1 MKKLIGIGACLML
14 AASLITGCSGNSSQ
28 TEVTTAIAKSGRD
41 LSSMVWQGTVE
52 ALSTIDIMPEASGKV
67 TEVNASEGQHVE
79 KGDVI
84 FRVDDTNAALS
95 LQQAQAGYDAAQAAF
110 NIAKKASEQNTNV
123 APAEIE
129 YTDAKNNFAR
139 MQALYAANAISQVD
153 LETAKSRMDSA
164 EAKLQTARNG
174 QDGNYDSAKAQMD
187 SAKAALD
194 IARKKYDDCAV
205 TSPIAG
211 MITKINVE
219 TGQTVSPQL
228 TGATVMDDS
237 GEKVEIQVADTDI
250 DQLAEG
256 MPMDVSLQSAGKTC
270 SGSISE
276 ISAVCDPKTGMY
288 TVKIRL
294 DDKDSLRYTGLMA
307 DVRASVNEP
316 SASVYIPSK
325 CIFSDDNGDYVYVV
339 SGDQAAKTPVTKG
352 RKKNAYMEI
361 TQGLTQ
367 GNEVILQSS
376 QSLEDGMKV
385 RVLTVK

>member
-1 MKKLIGIGACLML
+1 M
-14 AASLITGCSGNSSQ
+14 
-28 TEVTTAIAKSGRD
+28 
-41 LSSMVWQGTVE
+41 
-52 ALSTIDIMPEASGKV
+52 STIDIMPEASGKV

-84 FRVDDTNAALS
+84 FQVDDTNAALS

-164 EAKLQTARNG
+164 EAKLQAARNG

-194 IARKKYDDCAV
+194 IARKKYDDCTV

-228 TGATVMDDS
+228 AGATVMDDS

-276 ISAVCDPKTGMY
+276 ISAVCDAKTGMY

-294 DDKDSLRYTGLMA
+294 DDKDSLHYTGLMA

-339 SGDQAAKTPVTKG
+339 SGDQAAKMPVTKG

-376 QSLEDGMKV
+376 QALEDGMKV

>member
-1 MKKLIGIGACLML
+1 ML
-14 AASLITGCSGNSSQ
+14 AASLSTGCSGNSSQ

-84 FRVDDTNAALS
+84 FQVDDTNAALS

-153 LETAKSRMDSA
+153 LETAKSRMNSA
-164 EAKLQTARNG
+164 EAKLQAARNG

-194 IARKKYDDCAV
+194 IARKKYDDCTV

-276 ISAVCDPKTGMY
+276 ISAVCDAKTGMY

-294 DDKDSLRYTGLMA
+294 DDKDSLHYTGLMA

-339 SGDQAAKTPVTKG
+339 SGDQAAKMPVTKG

>member
-84 FRVDDTNAALS
+84 FQVDDTNAALS

-164 EAKLQTARNG
+164 EAKLQAARNG

-194 IARKKYDDCAV
+194 IARKKYDDCTV

-276 ISAVCDPKTGMY
+276 ISAVCDAKTGMY

-294 DDKDSLRYTGLMA
+294 DDKDSLHYTGLMA

-339 SGDQAAKTPVTKG
+339 SGDQAAKMPVTKG

>member
-1 MKKLIGIGACLML
+1 ML
-14 AASLITGCSGNSSQ
+14 AASLSTGCSSNSSQ

-67 TEVNASEGQHVE
+67 TEVNASEGQHVD

-84 FRVDDTNAALS
+84 FQVDDTNAALS

-164 EAKLQTARNG
+164 EAKLQAARNG

-194 IARKKYDDCAV
+194 IARKKYDDCTV

-276 ISAVCDPKTGMY
+276 ISAVCDAKTGMY

-294 DDKDSLRYTGLMA
+294 DDKDSLHYTGLMA

-339 SGDQAAKTPVTKG
+339 SGNQAAKMPVTKG

>member
-1 MKKLIGIGACLML
+1 ML
-14 AASLITGCSGNSSQ
+14 AASLSTGCSGNSSQ

-84 FRVDDTNAALS
+84 FQVDDTNAALS

-164 EAKLQTARNG
+164 EAKLQAARNG

-194 IARKKYDDCAV
+194 IAQKRYDDCSV
-205 TSPIAG
+205 PSPITG

-219 TGQTVSPQL
+219 IGQTVSPQV
-228 TGATVMDDS
+228 TGATVIDDS
-237 GEKVEIQVADTDI
+237 GQKVEIQVADTDI

-276 ISAVCDPKTGMY
+276 ISAVCDSKTGMY

-294 DDKDSLRYTGLMA
+294 DDKDSLHYTGLMA

>member
-1 MKKLIGIGACLML
+1 
-14 AASLITGCSGNSSQ
+14 
-28 TEVTTAIAKSGRD
+28 
-41 LSSMVWQGTVE
+41 
-52 ALSTIDIMPEASGKV
+52 
-67 TEVNASEGQHVE
+67 
-79 KGDVI
+79 
-84 FRVDDTNAALS
+84 
-95 LQQAQAGYDAAQAAF
+95 
-110 NIAKKASEQNTNV
+110 
-123 APAEIE
+123 
-129 YTDAKNNFAR
+129 
-139 MQALYAANAISQVD
+139 
-153 LETAKSRMDSA
+153 
-164 EAKLQTARNG
+164 
-174 QDGNYDSAKAQMD
+174 MD

-194 IARKKYDDCAV
+194 IARKKYDDCTV

-276 ISAVCDPKTGMY
+276 ISAVCDAKTGMY

-294 DDKDSLRYTGLMA
+294 DDKDSLHYTGLMA

-339 SGDQAAKTPVTKG
+339 SGNQAAKMPVTKG

-385 RVLTVK
+385 RVLTVKKAGDG

>member
-1 MKKLIGIGACLML
+1 ML
-14 AASLITGCSGNSSQ
+14 AASLSTGCSGNSSQ

-84 FRVDDTNAALS
+84 FQVDDTNAALS

-153 LETAKSRMDSA
+153 LETAKSRMNSA
-164 EAKLQTARNG
+164 EAKLQAARNG

-294 DDKDSLRYTGLMA
+294 DDKDSLHYTGLMA

-325 CIFSDDNGDYVYVV
+325 CIFNDDNGDYVYVV
-339 SGDQAAKTPVTKG
+339 SGNQAAKTPVTKG

>member
-1 MKKLIGIGACLML
+1 ML
-14 AASLITGCSGNSSQ
+14 AASLSTGCSGNSSQ

-84 FRVDDTNAALS
+84 FQVDDTNAALS

-164 EAKLQTARNG
+164 EAKLQAARNG

-294 DDKDSLRYTGLMA
+294 DDKDSLHYTGLMA

>member
-1 MKKLIGIGACLML
+1 
-14 AASLITGCSGNSSQ
+14 
-28 TEVTTAIAKSGRD
+28 
-41 LSSMVWQGTVE
+41 
-52 ALSTIDIMPEASGKV
+52 
-67 TEVNASEGQHVE
+67 
-79 KGDVI
+79 
-84 FRVDDTNAALS
+84 
-95 LQQAQAGYDAAQAAF
+95 
-110 NIAKKASEQNTNV
+110 
-123 APAEIE
+123 
-129 YTDAKNNFAR
+129 
-139 MQALYAANAISQVD
+139 
-153 LETAKSRMDSA
+153 
-164 EAKLQTARNG
+164 
-174 QDGNYDSAKAQMD
+174 
-187 SAKAALD
+187 
-194 IARKKYDDCAV
+194 
-205 TSPIAG
+205 

-294 DDKDSLRYTGLMA
+294 DDKDSLHYTGLMA

>member
-1 MKKLIGIGACLML
+1 ML
-14 AASLITGCSGNSSQ
+14 AASLSTGCSSNSSQ

-84 FRVDDTNAALS
+84 FQVDDTNAALS

-153 LETAKSRMDSA
+153 LETAKSRMNSA
-164 EAKLQTARNG
+164 EAKLQAARNG

-194 IARKKYDDCAV
+194 IARKKYDDCTV

-276 ISAVCDPKTGMY
+276 ISAVCDAKTGMY

-294 DDKDSLRYTGLMA
+294 DDKDSLHYTGLMA

-339 SGDQAAKTPVTKG
+339 SGDQAAKMPVTKG

>member
-164 EAKLQTARNG
+164 EAKLQAARNG

-316 SASVYIPSK
+316 PASVYIPSK

>member
-14 AASLITGCSGNSSQ
+14 AASLSTGCSGNSSQ

-52 ALSTIDIMPEASGKV
+52 AMSTIDIMPETSGKV
-67 TEVNASEGQHVE
+67 TAIIASEGQHVN

-84 FRVDDTNAALS
+84 FQVDDTNAALS

-110 NIAKKASEQNTNV
+110 GIAKKASEQNTNV

-153 LETAKSRMDSA
+153 FENARSRMDSA
-164 EAKLQTARNG
+164 EAKLQAARNG
-174 QDGNYDSAKAQMD
+174 QDGNYDSAKAQLD

-194 IARKKYDDCAV
+194 IAQKKYDDCAV
-205 TSPIAG
+205 TSPITG

-219 TGQTVSPQL
+219 TGQTVSPQD

-250 DQLAEG
+250 GQLAKG
-256 MPMDVSLQSAGKTC
+256 MPMDISLQSAGKTC
-270 SGSISE
+270 RGSISE
-276 ISAVCDPKTGMY
+276 ISAVCDSKTGMY
-288 TVKIRL
+288 TVKILL
-294 DDKDSLRYTGLMA
+294 DADDSLHDTGLMA

-325 CIFSDDNGDYVYVV
+325 CIFTDDDGDYVYVV
-339 SGDQAAKTPVTKG
+339 SEEQAVKTPVTKG

-367 GNEVILQSS
+367 DNEVILQSS
-376 QSLEDGMKV
+376 HSLEDGMKV

>member
-1 MKKLIGIGACLML
+1 MKKLIGIRACLML
-14 AASLITGCSGNSSQ
+14 AASLSTGCSGNSSQ

-67 TEVNASEGQHVE
+67 TEVNASEGQHVD

-84 FRVDDTNAALS
+84 FQVDDTNAALS

-164 EAKLQTARNG
+164 EAKLQAARNG

-194 IARKKYDDCAV
+194 IARKKYDDCTV

-276 ISAVCDPKTGMY
+276 ISAVCDAKTGMY

-294 DDKDSLRYTGLMA
+294 DDKDSLHYTGLMA

-339 SGDQAAKTPVTKG
+339 SGDQAAKMPVTKG

>member
-1 MKKLIGIGACLML
+1 ML
-14 AASLITGCSGNSSQ
+14 AASLSTGCSSNSSQ

-84 FRVDDTNAALS
+84 FQVDDTNAALS

-153 LETAKSRMDSA
+153 LETAKSRMNSA
-164 EAKLQTARNG
+164 EAKLQAARNG

-194 IARKKYDDCAV
+194 IARKKYDDCTV

-276 ISAVCDPKTGMY
+276 ISAVCDAKTGMY

-294 DDKDSLRYTGLMA
+294 DDKDSLHYTGLMA

-339 SGDQAAKTPVTKG
+339 SGNQAAKMPVTKG

-376 QSLEDGMKV
+376 QSLEDGMKM

>member
-164 EAKLQTARNG
+164 EAKLQAARNG

>member
-14 AASLITGCSGNSSQ
+14 AASLSTGCSSNSSQ

-52 ALSTIDIMPEASGKV
+52 ALSTIDIMPEANGKV

-84 FRVDDTNAALS
+84 FQVDDTNAALS

-153 LETAKSRMDSA
+153 LETAKSRMNSA
-164 EAKLQTARNG
+164 EAKLQAARNG

-187 SAKAALD
+187 SAKAALH
-194 IARKKYDDCAV
+194 IARKKYDDCTV

-250 DQLAEG
+250 GQLAEG

-276 ISAVCDPKTGMY
+276 ISAVCDAKTGMY

-294 DDKDSLRYTGLMA
+294 DDKDSLHYTGLMA

-339 SGDQAAKTPVTKG
+339 SGNQAAKMPVTKG

>member
-1 MKKLIGIGACLML
+1 MKKLIGIGAGLML

-28 TEVTTAIAKSGRD
+28 TEVTTAIAKSDRD
-41 LSSMVWQGTVE
+41 LSSMVWQETVE
-52 ALSTIDIMPEASGKV
+52 AMSTIDIMPETNGKV
-67 TEVNASEGQHVE
+67 TAVNASEGQHVD

-84 FRVDDTNAALS
+84 FQVDNTNAALS

-139 MQALYAANAISQVD
+139 TQALYAANAVSQVD

-164 EAKLQTARNG
+164 EAKLQAARNG

-228 TGATVMDDS
+228 IGATVMDDS
-237 GEKVEIQVADTDI
+237 GEKVEIQVADMDI

-276 ISAVCDPKTGMY
+276 ISAVCDSKTGMY

-294 DDKDSLRYTGLMA
+294 DDKDSLHYTGLMA

>member
-1 MKKLIGIGACLML
+1 ML
-14 AASLITGCSGNSSQ
+14 AASLSTGCSGNSSQ

-84 FRVDDTNAALS
+84 FQVDDTNAALS

-164 EAKLQTARNG
+164 EAKLQAARNG

-194 IARKKYDDCAV
+194 IARKKYDDCTV

>member
-1 MKKLIGIGACLML
+1 ML

-84 FRVDDTNAALS
+84 FQVDDTNAALS

-164 EAKLQTARNG
+164 EAKLQAARNG

-194 IARKKYDDCAV
+194 IARKKYDDCTV

-228 TGATVMDDS
+228 AGATVMDDS

-276 ISAVCDPKTGMY
+276 ISAVCDAKTGMY

-294 DDKDSLRYTGLMA
+294 DDKDSLHYTGLMA

-339 SGDQAAKTPVTKG
+339 SGDQAAKMPVTKG

-376 QSLEDGMKV
+376 QALEDGMKV

>member
-1 MKKLIGIGACLML
+1 MKKLIGIGAGLML

-84 FRVDDTNAALS
+84 FQVDDTNAALS

-164 EAKLQTARNG
+164 EAKLQAARNG

-194 IARKKYDDCAV
+194 IARKKYDDCTV

-228 TGATVMDDS
+228 AGATVMDDS

-250 DQLAEG
+250 GQLAKG
-256 MPMDVSLQSAGKTC
+256 MPMDISLQSAGKTC

-276 ISAVCDPKTGMY
+276 ISAVCDAKTGMY

-294 DDKDSLRYTGLMA
+294 DDKDSLHYTGLMA

-339 SGDQAAKTPVTKG
+339 SGDQAAKMPVTKG

-376 QSLEDGMKV
+376 QALEDGMKV

>member
-84 FRVDDTNAALS
+84 FQVDDTNAALS

-164 EAKLQTARNG
+164 EAKLQAARNG

>member
-1 MKKLIGIGACLML
+1 ML
-14 AASLITGCSGNSSQ
+14 AASLSTGCSGNSSQ

-67 TEVNASEGQHVE
+67 TEVNASEGQHAE

-84 FRVDDTNAALS
+84 FQVDDTNAALS

-164 EAKLQTARNG
+164 EAKLQAARNG

-194 IARKKYDDCAV
+194 IARKKYDDCTV

-276 ISAVCDPKTGMY
+276 ISAVCDAKTGMY

-294 DDKDSLRYTGLMA
+294 DDKDSLHYTGLMA

-339 SGDQAAKTPVTKG
+339 SGNQAAKMPVTKG

-376 QSLEDGMKV
+376 QALEDGMKV

>member
-1 MKKLIGIGACLML
+1 MKKLIGIGAGLML

-84 FRVDDTNAALS
+84 FQVDDTNAALS

-164 EAKLQTARNG
+164 EAKLQAARNG

-194 IARKKYDDCAV
+194 IARKKYDDCTV

-228 TGATVMDDS
+228 AGATVMDDS

-276 ISAVCDPKTGMY
+276 ISAVCDAKTGMY

-294 DDKDSLRYTGLMA
+294 DDKDSLHYTGLMA

-339 SGDQAAKTPVTKG
+339 SGDQAAKMPVTKG

-376 QSLEDGMKV
+376 QALEDGMKV

>member
-1 MKKLIGIGACLML
+1 ML
-14 AASLITGCSGNSSQ
+14 AASLSTGCSSNSSQ

-67 TEVNASEGQHVE
+67 TEVNASEGQHVD

-84 FRVDDTNAALS
+84 FQVDDTNAALS

-164 EAKLQTARNG
+164 EAKLQAARNG

-194 IARKKYDDCAV
+194 IARKKYDDCTV

-276 ISAVCDPKTGMY
+276 ISAVCDAKTGMY

-294 DDKDSLRYTGLMA
+294 DDKDSLHYTGLMA

-339 SGDQAAKTPVTKG
+339 SGDQAAKMPVTKG

>member
-84 FRVDDTNAALS
+84 FQVDDTNAALS

-164 EAKLQTARNG
+164 EAKLQAARNG

-194 IARKKYDDCAV
+194 IARKKYDDCTV

>member
-1 MKKLIGIGACLML
+1 ML
-14 AASLITGCSGNSSQ
+14 AASLSTGCSSNSSQ

-84 FRVDDTNAALS
+84 FQVDDTNAALS

-153 LETAKSRMDSA
+153 LETAKSRMNSA
-164 EAKLQTARNG
+164 EAKLQAARNG

-194 IARKKYDDCAV
+194 IARKKYDDCTV

-276 ISAVCDPKTGMY
+276 ISAVCDAKTGMY
-288 TVKIRL
+288 PVKIRL
-294 DDKDSLRYTGLMA
+294 DDKDSLHYTGLMA

-339 SGDQAAKTPVTKG
+339 SGNQAAKMPVTKG

>member
-1 MKKLIGIGACLML
+1 
-14 AASLITGCSGNSSQ
+14 
-28 TEVTTAIAKSGRD
+28 
-41 LSSMVWQGTVE
+41 
-52 ALSTIDIMPEASGKV
+52 
-67 TEVNASEGQHVE
+67 
-79 KGDVI
+79 
-84 FRVDDTNAALS
+84 
-95 LQQAQAGYDAAQAAF
+95 
-110 NIAKKASEQNTNV
+110 
-123 APAEIE
+123 
-129 YTDAKNNFAR
+129 
-139 MQALYAANAISQVD
+139 
-153 LETAKSRMDSA
+153 
-164 EAKLQTARNG
+164 
-174 QDGNYDSAKAQMD
+174 MD

-194 IARKKYDDCAV
+194 IARKKYDDCTV

-228 TGATVMDDS
+228 AGATVMDDS

-276 ISAVCDPKTGMY
+276 ISAVCDAKTGMY

-294 DDKDSLRYTGLMA
+294 DDKDSLHYTGIMG
-307 DVRASVNEP
+307 DV
-316 SASVYIPSK
+316 IPSK

-339 SGDQAAKTPVTKG
+339 SGDQAAKMPVTKG

-376 QSLEDGMKV
+376 QALEDGMKV

>member
-1 MKKLIGIGACLML
+1 ML
-14 AASLITGCSGNSSQ
+14 AASLSTGCSSNSSQ

-84 FRVDDTNAALS
+84 FQVDDTNAALS

-153 LETAKSRMDSA
+153 LETAKSRMNSA
-164 EAKLQTARNG
+164 EAKLQAARNG

-194 IARKKYDDCAV
+194 IARKKYDDCTV

-276 ISAVCDPKTGMY
+276 ISAVCDAKTGMY

-294 DDKDSLRYTGLMA
+294 DDKDSLHYTGLMA

-339 SGDQAAKTPVTKG
+339 SGNQAAKMPVTKG